1 MPTPQIFST
10 VGEGGKNVRADVKVV
25 QALLNNFVN
34 AFGLKTLEVDGY
46 CGRATIVAIR
56 QFQSA
61 ILGYLR
67 PDGRID
73 PGGRSFAALAARADE
88 IERKNRLSGQS
99 WWQRNQGLYLN
110 SESTADLEPQFRG
123 KVEAF
128 IKALKAGGARVT
140 VSSTRR
146 NKVRAYLMHY
156 CYRIARGE
164 VDASTV
170 PSEPGC
176 NIIWDHG
183 DETTTR
189 NAARIMAD
197 LFDIVYQ
204 PSLTSRHVEGKAVDL
219 TVRWTG
225 TIKIKDASGK
235 TRNLPQPANGMNATL
250 QEIGRGFG
258 VYKLVSD
265 EPHWSSDG
273 K

>member
-1 MPTPQIFST
+1 MPATQIFNS

-25 QALLNNFVN
+25 QALLNNFVA
-34 AFGLKTLEVDGY
+34 AFGLKTSEVDGY
-46 CGRATIVAIR
+46 CGRASVAAIR
-56 QFQSA
+56 HFQAA

-73 PGGRSFAALAARADE
+73 PGGRTMAALVARADE
-88 IERKNRLSGQS
+88 LERKNRLSGRT

-164 VDASTV
+164 IDAGDV
-170 PSEPGC
+170 PMEAGC
-176 NIIWDHG
+176 NILWDHG
-183 DETTTR
+183 EETASR
-189 NAARIMAD
+189 EAARIMAD

-204 PSLTSRHVEGKAVDL
+204 PSLTSRHVEGKAVDMSI
-219 TVRWTG
+219 RWTG
-225 TIKIKDASGK
+225 TIKVKDATGR
-235 TRNLPQPANGMNATL
+235 TRSLAQPGHGMNTML
-250 QEIGRGFG
+250 HEIGRSFG

>member
-1 MPTPQIFST
+1 MPATQIFNS

-25 QALLNNFVN
+25 QALLNNFVA

-46 CGRATIVAIR
+46 CGRASVAAIR
-56 QFQSA
+56 HFQAA

-73 PGGRSFAALAARADE
+73 PGGRTMAALVARADE
-88 IERKNRLSGQS
+88 LERKNRLSGRT

-164 VDASTV
+164 IDAGDV
-170 PSEPGC
+170 PMEAGC
-176 NIIWDHG
+176 NILWDHG
-183 DETTTR
+183 EETASR
-189 NAARIMAD
+189 EAARIMAD

-204 PSLTSRHVEGKAVDL
+204 PSLTSRHVEGKAVDMSI
-219 TVRWTG
+219 RWTG
-225 TIKIKDASGK
+225 TIKVKDAAGR
-235 TRNLPQPANGMNATL
+235 TRSLAQPGHGMNTML
-250 QEIGRGFG
+250 HEIGRSFG